1 MDLLALQPSLP
12 LAKEKS
18 IDLTNFPCSAGR
30 VMGGMENWKV
40 LDKEVGW
47 IKLER
52 AQKHSRRK
60 EIRKL
65 GRERGEPMELD
76 CGEVSAG

>member
-18 IDLTNFPCSAGR
+18 IDLTNSPCSADR
-30 VMGGMENWKV
+30 VIGGMENWKV
-40 LDKEVGW
+40 LEKEVGW
-47 IKLER
+47 IKVER
-52 AQKHSRRK
+52 AQEHSRRK

-65 GRERGEPMELD
+65 GRERGEPR
-76 CGEVSAG
+76 SWIAGK

>member
-18 IDLTNFPCSAGR
+18 IDLTNSPCSAGR

-40 LDKEVGW
+40 LEKEVGR
-47 IKLER
+47 IKLEW
-52 AQKHSRRK
+52 AQEHCRRK

-65 GRERGEPMELD
+65 GRERGEPTELD